1 MQEPVQPL
9 AALPGINP
17 CTFCFYVPKTI
28 SPFTPPHIWKP
39 LRNTRHSQRR
49 AETLIIPSR
58 YRQRLVQPRTHGQEC
73 ERSPRQQLIARL
85 PLEKVEFAFGAGRK
99 LLGWDLQGARN
110 GHGGTT
116 ESFGLE
122 KSSRIPKCNPNPP
135 RYAHSPR
142 CHVSLVPEHLH
153 GQLCQRIPTHLQSYP
168 IAERAVRGWVGFLY
182 WFFNNRIAGWLT
194 YGIGQQNGEMLTSG
208 GQKGRNGAVGKGK
221 YFLL

>member
-39 LRNTRHSQRR
+39 LRNTHHSQRQ

-58 YRQRLVQPRTHGQEC
+58 YRQRLVQPRAHGQEC

-99 LLGWDLQGARN
+99 LLGCDLQGARN

-116 ESFGLE
+116 ESSGLE
-122 KSSRIPKCNPNPP
+122 KK
-135 RYAHSPR
+135 ALGSP
-142 CHVSLVPEHLH
+142 SAT
-153 GQLCQRIPTHLQSYP
+153 PTHP
-168 IAERAVRGWVGFLY
+168 AVPTALGATSPWFLNTSMGSCANASPLI
-182 WFFNNRIAGWLT
+182 FNLP
-194 YGIGQQNGEMLTSG
+194 L
-208 GQKGRNGAVGKGK
+208 
-221 YFLL
+221 